1 MTLIKNNVV
10 IAGDRVGHATAIY
23 DKGQALS
30 PNSNSRTVEFTPV
43 LPVET
48 TSNGKIALWYY
59 ADNLFPNNVRAD
71 IEATPQL
78 ASTIYWKANALISGG
93 LRYGYEEYD
102 EKGNTILKPIKTA
115 EIENFLFNTNI
126 KLVLREL
133 THEFYR
139 YWNAF
144 PQLIR
149 PKGLDKFTGI
159 KVQDSIFCRWG
170 MQNNN
175 GLIDTCYIS
184 PDWQT
189 ISYDSDSIKTIPAIY
204 RNMDRLD
211 STRERAAAQ
220 SFIYPVAGTS
230 SGNIY
235 YELAPWNSIR
245 ASGWLSFLK
254 QIPTFKEAMIK
265 NVMGARYHIEMP
277 DWWMPEKYKDW
288 NTKAE
293 KDRLQLVNDEFDMF
307 RDFVMG
313 AANAGKA
320 IMTTAM
326 TNELTK
332 EKYPGWAFNLIEQP
346 KLDSAYNDDL
356 EIASSMLYNSL
367 GVHGSVVAT
376 LPGRSGLGSKGSEI
390 RNLFNMYISNSKP
403 EQDIILEPLEF
414 IAMYNK
420 WGTLDKPLKFWFHNY
435 WLTTL
440 DEVSPANR
448 NFNAKE

>member
-1 MTLIKNNVV
+1 MSVEKIDIKENGSAAAIVM
-10 IAGDRVGHATAIY
+10 IGGPKSAAAGTSG
-23 DKGQALS
+23 
-30 PNSNSRTVEFTPV
+30 EFTPIA
-43 LPVET
+43 PVET
-48 TSNGKIALWYY
+48 TANGTIALWY
-59 ADNLFPNNVRAD
+59 NSSNTFPDDVKKD

-78 ASTIYWKANALISGG
+78 ASTLYWKANALISGG
-93 LRYGYEEYD
+93 LMYGYEEYD
-102 EKGNTILKPIKTA
+102 EQGNIKLIPQKIA
-115 EIENFLFNTNI
+115 EIEAFLFNTNI

-149 PKGLDKFTGI
+149 PKGGDKFTGI

-170 MQNNN
+170 MQNDN
-175 GLIDTCYIS
+175 GLIDTCYVTS
-184 PDWQT
+184 DW
-189 ISYDSDSIKTIPAIY
+189 KTRGWDEKKGKKIPAIY
-204 RNMDRLD
+204 RNMDRLE
-211 STRERAAAQ
+211 STRDRDKAE

-230 SGNIY
+230 SGNLY

-245 ASGWLSFLK
+245 ESGWLSFLK
-254 QIPTFKEAMIK
+254 QIPTFKEAMIR
-265 NVMGARYHIEMP
+265 NIMGARYHIEMP
-277 DWWMPEKYKDW
+277 DWWMPYKYTNWQTFTDAKKLELYK
-288 NTKAE
+288 T
-293 KDRLQLVNDEFDMF
+293 EFDIVK
-307 RDFVMG
+307 DFVCG
-313 AANAGKA
+313 PENAGKA
-320 IMTTAM
+320 IMTTAK
-326 TNELTK
+326 TNELTG
-332 EKYPGWAFNLIEQP
+332 EKLEGWTFKLIDAP

-376 LPGRSGLGSKGSEI
+376 LPGKSGLGSKGSEI

-420 WGTLDKPLKFWFHNY
+420 WGTPSKPIKFWFHNY

-448 NFNAKE
+448 NFNSDPTK

>member
-1 MTLIKNNVV
+1 MSENK
-10 IAGDRVGHATAIY
+10 AIY
-23 DKGQALS
+23 KKDNGRVEATVFIGS
-30 PNSNSRTVEFTPV
+30 PKLASGSDGFTPKAT
-43 LPVET
+43 VET
-48 TSNGKIALWYY
+48 TTDGKIALWYSS
-59 ADNLFPNNVRAD
+59 NNTFPDDVKKD

-78 ASTIYWKANALISGG
+78 ASTLYWKANALISGG
-93 LRYGYEEYD
+93 LQYGYEEYD
-102 EKGNTILKPIKTA
+102 DSGKIILLPQKIA
-115 EIENFLFNTNI
+115 EIEAFLFNTNI

-149 PKGLDKFTGI
+149 PKGSDKFTGI

-175 GLIDTCYIS
+175 GLIDTCYVS
-184 PDWQT
+184 PDWKLKGWDPVNGKIIQ
-189 ISYDSDSIKTIPAIY
+189 AIY
-204 RNMDRLD
+204 RNLDRIE
-211 STRERAAAQ
+211 STRERRAE

-230 SGNIY
+230 SGNLY

-245 ASGWLSFLK
+245 ESGWLSFLK

-265 NVMGARYHIEMP
+265 NMMGARYHIEMP
-277 DWWMPEKYKDW
+277 DWWMEYKYRDSW
-288 NTKAE
+288 QTKTEAQ
-293 KDRLQLVNDEFDMF
+293 KLQLYNDEFDTF
-307 RDFVMG
+307 KAFVCG
-313 AANAGKA
+313 PENAGMA

-332 EKYPGWAFNLIEQP
+332 EKYPGWTFTLIETP

-376 LPGRSGLGSKGSEI
+376 LPGKSGLGSKGSEI

-420 WGTLDKPLKFWFHNY
+420 WGTMSKPIKFWFHNY